1 MAKAFKPLLQ
11 LELGLSEALINAFNK
26 RFNYS
31 LL

>member
-11 LELGLSEALINAFNK
+11 LETALSEALINAFNK

-31 LL
+31 F